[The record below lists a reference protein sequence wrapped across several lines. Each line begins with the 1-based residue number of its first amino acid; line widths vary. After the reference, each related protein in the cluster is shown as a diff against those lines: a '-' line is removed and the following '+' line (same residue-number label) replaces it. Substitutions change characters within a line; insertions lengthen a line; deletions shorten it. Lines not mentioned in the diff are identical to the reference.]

1 MGDVW
6 SELGKDHVE
15 VQQLLLAM
23 KGDPVDGPPPK
34 KRKSLA
40 DQIVKAVSKHEVVEE
55 ICFWPVVE
63 RHLGDSELVH
73 EALFQEG
80 VGKQLLH
87 ELGRTRPG
95 TVEFS
100 TLARQADSQLRQHI
114 LFEEA
119 RVWPALMRRVS
130 EDEADRLGAEIV
142 SLRAGAPT
150 RPHPLVPP
158 DPKLLATT
166 GPFVG
171 ALDRARDLVARRG

>member
-6 SELGKDHVE
+6 SELEKDHVE

-23 KGDPVDGPPPK
+23 KGDPADGPPPK

-63 RHLGDSELVH
+63 SHLGDRELVR

-80 VGKQLLH
+80 VGKRLLH
-87 ELGRTRPG
+87 ELGRTHPG

-100 TLARQADSQLRQHI
+100 TLARQVESQLRQHI
-114 LFEEA
+114 MFEEA
-119 RVWPALMRRVS
+119 RVWPVLQRRMS
-130 EDEADRLGAEIV
+130 QEEAERLGTEIA
-142 SLRAGAPT
+142 SIRAIAPT

-158 DPKLLATT
+158 EPKLLAST
-166 GPFVG
+166 GPVVR